1 VIVILDS
8 GVLHTLISN
17 SKVKEVTDCQDWFYY
32 LLSRSALV
40 VTSAICNYEVKRELI
55 RRKKAPEIN
64 NLNQLK
70 TLIELLPVDEPTLE
84 LAAELWAEARNKGMP
99 TADDLSLDV
108 DVIICAQYQL
118 LAEEYPGRY
127 IVIATTNVKHLSRF
141 SEAKEWEDIKFY

>member
-1 VIVILDS
+1 MIVIIDS
-8 GVLHTLISN
+8 GVLFTLIST

-55 RRKKAPEIN
+55 RRNKVPELD

-70 TLIELLPVDEPTLE
+70 TLIDFLPVDEATLE
-84 LAAELWAEARNKGMP
+84 LAAELWAEARNKGLP
-99 TADDLSLDV
+99 TADDLSLDA

-118 LAEEYPGRY
+118 LAEKYPGRY
-127 IVIATTNVKHLSRF
+127 VVIATTNVKHLSRF
-141 SEAKEWEDIKFY
+141 SEAKKWQEIEF

>member
-1 VIVILDS
+1 MIVILDS
-8 GVLHTLISN
+8 GVLHTLIST

-55 RRKKAPEIN
+55 RRKKVQEIN

-70 TLIELLPVDEPTLE
+70 ALIDLIPVDEPALE
-84 LAAELWAEARNKGMP
+84 LAAKLWAEARNKGLP
-99 TADDLSLDV
+99 TADDLSLDA
-108 DVIICAQYQL
+108 DVIICAQYKL

-127 IVIATTNVKHLSRF
+127 VVIATTNVKHLSRF
-141 SEAKEWEDIKFY
+141 TEAKEWQDIKF

>member
-8 GVLHTLISN
+8 GVLHTLIST

-55 RRKKAPEIN
+55 RRKKVQEIN

-70 TLIELLPVDEPTLE
+70 TLIDLIPVDEPALE
-84 LAAELWAEARNKGMP
+84 LAAKLWAEARNKGLP
-99 TADDLSLDV
+99 TADDLSLDA
-108 DVIICAQYQL
+108 DVIICAQYKL

-127 IVIATTNVKHLSRF
+127 VVIATTNVKHLSRF
-141 SEAKEWEDIKFY
+141 TEAKEWQEIEF

>member
-1 VIVILDS
+1 MIVILDS
-8 GVLHTLISN
+8 GVLHTLIST

-55 RRKKAPEIN
+55 RRNNTLEMN

-84 LAAELWAEARNKGMP
+84 LAAELWAEARNRGLP
-99 TADDLSLDV
+99 SADDLSLDA

-141 SEAKEWEDIKFY
+141 TEAKEWQDIKF

>member
-1 VIVILDS
+1 MIVIIDS
-8 GVLHTLISN
+8 GVLFTLIST

-55 RRKKAPEIN
+55 RRNKVPELD

-70 TLIELLPVDEPTLE
+70 TLIDFLPVDEATLE
-84 LAAELWAEARNKGMP
+84 LAAELWAEARNKGLP
-99 TADDLSLDV
+99 TADNLSLDA

-118 LAEEYPGRY
+118 LAEKYPGRY
-127 IVIATTNVKHLSRF
+127 VVIATTNVKHLSRF
-141 SEAKEWEDIKFY
+141 TEAKEWSEIEF

>member
-8 GVLHTLISN
+8 GVLHTLIST

-55 RRKKAPEIN
+55 RRKKVQEIN

-70 TLIELLPVDEPTLE
+70 ALIDLIPIDEPTLE
-84 LAAELWAEARNKGMP
+84 LAAKLWAEARNKGLP
-99 TADDLSLDV
+99 TADDLSLDA
-108 DVIICAQYQL
+108 DVIICAQYRL

-127 IVIATTNVKHLSRF
+127 VVIATTNVKHLSRF
-141 SEAKEWEDIKFY
+141 TEAKEWQDIEF

>member
-1 VIVILDS
+1 MIVILDS
-8 GVLHTLISN
+8 GVLHTLVST

-40 VTSAICNYEVKRELI
+40 VTSSLCNYEVKRELI
-55 RRKKAPEIN
+55 RRNKVEEIN

-70 TLIELLPVDEPTLE
+70 ALIDFLPVDDPTLE
-84 LAAELWAEARNKGMP
+84 LAAELWAEARNQGLP
-99 TADDLSLDV
+99 TADDNRLDA

-127 IVIATTNVKHLSRF
+127 VVIATTNVKHLSRF
-141 SEAKEWEDIKFY
+141 TIAKEWQEIKF

>member
-1 VIVILDS
+1 MIVILDS

-17 SKVKEVTDCQDWFYY
+17 SKIKEVIDCQNWFYY

-55 RRKKAPEIN
+55 RRKNTQEVN

-70 TLIELLPVDEPTLE
+70 SLIYSLNVDEQTLE
-84 LAAELWAEARNKGMP
+84 LAAELWAEARNKGLP
-99 TADDLSLDV
+99 TADDLSLDA

-118 LAEEYPGRY
+118 LVEKSPGRY
-127 IVIATTNVKHLSRF
+127 VVISYY
-141 SEAKEWEDIKFY
+141 S

>member
-8 GVLHTLISN
+8 GVLHTLIST

-32 LLSRSALV
+32 LLSRSALI

-55 RRKKAPEIN
+55 RRNKVQEIN

-84 LAAELWAEARNKGMP
+84 LAAKLWAEARNKGMP

-141 SEAKEWEDIKFY
+141 AEAKEWQDIKF